1 MNNKGQ
7 SLVLFCLVIPIIVGV
22 IVLVVDAGNAL
33 IKKNSLDN
41 ITEVVLDYG
50 LDRVD
55 DHYKYSELEIRD
67 MMKYNSGI
75 DSEVKIIDNVIA
87 IRTEVRVEGIF
98 SSLFNISGFRV
109 ISEYKGYVINNK
121 KKIIKEI

>member
-55 DHYKYSELEIRD
+55 DHYKYSEP
-67 MMKYNSGI
+67 G
-75 DSEVKIIDNVIA
+75 
-87 IRTEVRVEGIF
+87 
-98 SSLFNISGFRV
+98 
-109 ISEYKGYVINNK
+109 
-121 KKIIKEI
+121 